1 MKPTIIKTKKIL
13 PVSKKNEAREDLFK
27 DMRRLHRKDEAG
39 SCEAFGE
46 DVVQGWCRAR
56 NYVLSQLK
64 KEKSWGSDG
73 IAASSSERVHIVID
87 CVDPMAFYIARHAAL
102 TLHFP
107 NFNEGDGVSQAPSKS
122 TMITL
127 LYNRKKYPD
136 IIAELRKE
144 EFLGN
149 LTNLCKYTLITVEK
163 DDKENG
169 QKWKNCVVKNPYSF
183 VGIEL
188 ELLGFND
195 DDFRYEANGKGGLGL
210 FHIGRKVIEEE
221 KNRKCDC
228 KVNVTHARRV
238 NMVYQVGA
246 DIDNLPLDDPNI
258 SDRYSRALL
267 YFCYQQS
274 KGKTLE
280 KWNEIAEYTNEDDKK
295 GTLYQIKLRNKLSNV
310 FCADCFVTRL
320 KSLFDNKV
328 RKDMEK
334 VIKKAYRSK
343 KNEKIDWKKVIKKAY
358 CFLNRSKEDEEIDW
372 KKMIKKACR
381 SVKRSK
387 EDEEIDCETVCITT
401 DMLNYMIK
409 NYEKD
414 LLKLVGNNLK
424 TMAKCEHARW
434 NVEKLILGFS
444 PFSHQEQYEYNRRFG
459 SSRSSYRNKLK
470 KNEAHHINLCSY
482 DDLRR
487 IDPDNMKY
495 DSFLMLAMVRI
506 LKEGITG

>member
-1 MKPTIIKTKKIL
+1 MPMSDKCR
-13 PVSKKNEAREDLFK
+13 ACEDLFK

-56 NYVLSQLK
+56 NYVLSKLK

-87 CVDPMAFYIARHAAL
+87 CVDPMAFYIARHVAL
-102 TLHFP
+102 ALHFP

-163 DDKENG
+163 EDKENG

-195 DDFRYEANGKGGLGL
+195 DDFGYEANEKGGLGL
-210 FHIGRKVIEEE
+210 VHVGRKDIEKV
-221 KNRKCDC
+221 KNRKCDSNKCDSNKCDC
-228 KVNVTHARRV
+228 KLNVTHARRV

-246 DIDNLPLDDPNI
+246 DIDNLPPDDPNI

-295 GTLYQIKLRNKLSNV
+295 GTLYQIKLRNKLSNI
-310 FCADCFVTRL
+310 FCADCFVTRI

-334 VIKKAYRSK
+334 VIKKAYCSVIRSK
-343 KNEKIDWKKVIKKAY
+343 KNEENDWKKVIKKAY
-358 CFLNRSKEDEEIDW
+358 C
-372 KKMIKKACR
+372 

-387 EDEEIDCETVCITT
+387 EDEKIDCETVCITT

-409 NYEKD
+409 NHEKD

-424 TMAKCEHARW
+424 AMAKCEHARW

-444 PFSHQEQYEYNRRFG
+444 PFSPQEHYEYNRRFG
-459 SSRSSYRNKLK
+459 DSRSSYRNKLK

>member
-1 MKPTIIKTKKIL
+1 MKPTIIKKKKIM
-13 PVSKKNEAREDLFK
+13 PMSENSEVFEDLFK
-27 DMRRLHRKDEAG
+27 DMRQLRSKDEAG
-39 SCEAFGE
+39 DCKEFGDE
-46 DVVQGWCRAR
+46 VVSGWYRAR
-56 NYVLSQLK
+56 DYVLSKLDDVQ
-64 KEKSWGSDG
+64 SWGSDG

-102 TLHFP
+102 ALHFP
-107 NFNEGDGVSQAPSKS
+107 NFNEGDGRSQAPRNG
-122 TMITL
+122 TLITL

-163 DDKENG
+163 EDKENG

-195 DDFRYEANGKGGLGL
+195 DDFGYEANEKGGLGL
-210 FHIGRKVIEEE
+210 VHVGRKDIEKV
-221 KNRKCDC
+221 KNRKCDSNKCDC
-228 KVNVTHARRV
+228 KLDVTHARRV

-246 DIDNLPLDDPNI
+246 DIDNLPPDDPNI

-295 GTLYQIKLRNKLSNV
+295 GTLYQIKLRNKLSNI
-310 FCADCFVTRL
+310 FCADCFVTRI

-334 VIKKAYRSK
+334 VIKKAY
-343 KNEKIDWKKVIKKAY
+343 
-358 CFLNRSKEDEEIDW
+358 C
-372 KKMIKKACR
+372 
-381 SVKRSK
+381 SVNRSK

-409 NYEKD
+409 NHEKD
-414 LLKLVGNNLK
+414 LLLLVGNNLK
-424 TMAKCEHARW
+424 AMARCEHARW

-444 PFSHQEQYEYNRRFG
+444 PFSPQEHYEYNCRFG
-459 SSRSSYRNKLK
+459 FSRSSYRNGLK
-470 KNEAHHINLCSY
+470 KNKGHHINLCSY
-482 DDLRR
+482 EDLYR

-495 DSFLMLAMVRI
+495 DSFLMLAMVKI

>member
-1 MKPTIIKTKKIL
+1 MPM
-13 PVSKKNEAREDLFK
+13 SDHSEAFEDLFK
-27 DMRRLHRKDEAG
+27 DMRQLRSKDEAG
-39 SCEAFGE
+39 DCKEFGDE
-46 DVVQGWCRAR
+46 VVSGWYRAR
-56 NYVLSQLK
+56 DYVLSQLDDQLDDVQ
-64 KEKSWGSDG
+64 SWGSDG

-102 TLHFP
+102 ALHFP
-107 NFNEGDGVSQAPSKS
+107 NFNEGDGVSQAPSNS
-122 TMITL
+122 TVITL

-136 IIAELRKE
+136 IITELHRE
-144 EFLGN
+144 EYLCN
-149 LTNLCKYTLITVEK
+149 LTDLCKCTLKMVEK
-163 DDKENG
+163 EDKGKGLKVISEN
-169 QKWKNCVVKNPYSF
+169 VKNPNSF
-183 VGIEL
+183 VGVEL
-188 ELLGFND
+188 ELLGFDND
-195 DDFRYEANGKGGLGL
+195 DFGYEANEKGGMEVV
-210 FHIGRKVIEEE
+210 HVGRKVIEEV
-221 KNRKCDC
+221 KNRKCKCELD
-228 KVNVTHARRV
+228 VTHARRV

-246 DIDNLPLDDPNI
+246 DIDNLPPDDPNI

-280 KWNEIAEYTNEDDKK
+280 KWNEIAEYANEDDKK
-295 GTLYQIKLRNKLSNV
+295 GTLYQIMLRNKLSNV

-334 VIKKAYRSK
+334 VIKKAY
-343 KNEKIDWKKVIKKAY
+343 
-358 CFLNRSKEDEEIDW
+358 C
-372 KKMIKKACR
+372 

-387 EDEEIDCETVCITT
+387 EEEEIDCETVCITT

-409 NYEKD
+409 NHEKD
-414 LLKLVGNNLK
+414 LLELVGNNLK
-424 TMAKCEHARW
+424 AMAKCEHARW

-444 PFSHQEQYEYNRRFG
+444 PFSPQEHYEYNRRFG
-459 SSRSSYRNKLK
+459 DSRSSYRNKLK

>member
-1 MKPTIIKTKKIL
+1 MPMSDKCR
-13 PVSKKNEAREDLFK
+13 ACEDLFK

-39 SCEAFGE
+39 SCAEFGE

-56 NYVLSQLK
+56 NYVLSQLE

-107 NFNEGDGVSQAPSKS
+107 NFNEGNGVSQAPSNS

-163 DDKENG
+163 EDKENG

-195 DDFRYEANGKGGLGL
+195 DDFGYEANEKGGLGL
-210 FHIGRKVIEEE
+210 VHVGRKDIEKV
-221 KNRKCDC
+221 KNRKCDSNKCDC
-228 KVNVTHARRV
+228 KLNVTHARRV

-246 DIDNLPLDDPNI
+246 DIDNLPPDDPNI

-295 GTLYQIKLRNKLSNV
+295 GTLCQIKLRNKLSNI

-320 KSLFDNKV
+320 KSHFDTKV

-334 VIKKAYRSK
+334 VIKKAYCSENDVK
-343 KNEKIDWKKVIKKAY
+343 KNENFDYK
-358 CFLNRSKEDEEIDW
+358 
-372 KKMIKKACR
+372 
-381 SVKRSK
+381 
-387 EDEEIDCETVCITT
+387 TVRITT
-401 DMLNYMIK
+401 KMLNYMIK
-409 NYEKD
+409 NHEKD
-414 LLKLVGNNLK
+414 LLMLVGNNLK
-424 TMAKCEHARW
+424 AMARCEHARW

-444 PFSHQEQYEYNRRFG
+444 PFSPQEHYEYNCRFG
-459 SSRSSYRNKLK
+459 FSRSSYRNKLK

>member
-1 MKPTIIKTKKIL
+1 MPMSENSE
-13 PVSKKNEAREDLFK
+13 VFEDLFK
-27 DMRRLHRKDEAG
+27 DMRQLRSKDEAG
-39 SCEAFGE
+39 DCKEFGE

-56 NYVLSQLK
+56 NYVLSKLK

-102 TLHFP
+102 ALHFP
-107 NFNEGDGVSQAPSKS
+107 NFNEGDGVSQAPSNS

-149 LTNLCKYTLITVEK
+149 LTNLCKYTLITAEK
-163 DDKENG
+163 EDKENG

-195 DDFRYEANGKGGLGL
+195 DDFGYEANEKGGLGL
-210 FHIGRKVIEEE
+210 VHVDSEVIEEV

-228 KVNVTHARRV
+228 KLNVTHARRV

-246 DIDNLPLDDPNI
+246 DIDNLPPDDPNI
-258 SDRYSRALL
+258 SDRYARALL

-274 KGKTLE
+274 KNKTLE
-280 KWNEIAEYTNEDDKK
+280 KWNEIAEYTKEDDKK
-295 GTLYQIKLRNKLSNV
+295 GSSYQIKLRNKLSNV

-320 KSLFDNKV
+320 KSLFDHNA
-328 RKDMEK
+328 RKDIQK
-334 VIKKAYRSK
+334 VIIKAYCSENDVK
-343 KNEKIDWKKVIKKAY
+343 KNENFDYK
-358 CFLNRSKEDEEIDW
+358 
-372 KKMIKKACR
+372 
-381 SVKRSK
+381 
-387 EDEEIDCETVCITT
+387 TVRITT
-401 DMLNYMIK
+401 KMLNYMIK
-409 NYEKD
+409 NHEKD
-414 LLKLVGNNLK
+414 LLMLVGNNLK
-424 TMAKCEHARW
+424 AMARCEHARW

-444 PFSHQEQYEYNRRFG
+444 PFSPQEHYEYNCRFG
-459 SSRSSYRNKLK
+459 FSRSSYRNGLK
-470 KNEAHHINLCSY
+470 KNKGHHINLCSY
-482 DDLRR
+482 EDLYR

-495 DSFLMLAMVRI
+495 DSFLMLAMVKI
-506 LKEGITG
+506 LKEGITGW

>member
-1 MKPTIIKTKKIL
+1 MKPNIIKTKKIM
-13 PVSKKNEAREDLFK
+13 PMSDKCRACEDLFK
-27 DMRRLHRKDEAG
+27 DMRRLRSKDEAG
-39 SCEAFGE
+39 DCKEFGDE
-46 DVVQGWCRAR
+46 VVSGWYRAR
-56 NYVLSQLK
+56 DYVLSKLDDVR
-64 KEKSWGSDG
+64 SWGSDG
-73 IAASSSERVHIVID
+73 IATSSSNWVHIVIQ

-102 TLHFP
+102 ALHFP
-107 NFNEGDGVSQAPSKS
+107 NFNEGDGVSQAPRNG
-122 TMITL
+122 TLITL

-136 IIAELRKE
+136 IITELHRE
-144 EFLGN
+144 EYLCN
-149 LTNLCKYTLITVEK
+149 LTDLCKCTLKMVEIE
-163 DDKENG
+163 DKGKGLKVISEN
-169 QKWKNCVVKNPYSF
+169 VKNPNSF
-183 VGIEL
+183 VGVEL
-188 ELLGFND
+188 ELLGFDND
-195 DDFRYEANGKGGLGL
+195 DLCYKANEKGGMEVV
-210 FHIGRKVIEEE
+210 HVDSEVIEEV
-221 KNRKCDC
+221 KNRKCKCELD
-228 KVNVTHARRV
+228 VTHARRV

-334 VIKKAYRSK
+334 VIKKAY
-343 KNEKIDWKKVIKKAY
+343 
-358 CFLNRSKEDEEIDW
+358 C
-372 KKMIKKACR
+372 

-387 EDEEIDCETVCITT
+387 DDEEIDCETVCITT

-444 PFSHQEQYEYNRRFG
+444 PFSSQEHYEYNRRFG
-459 SSRSSYRNKLK
+459 ASRSSYRNKLK
-470 KNEAHHINLCSY
+470 KNDAHHINLCSY

-506 LKEGITG
+506 LKEGLTG

>member
-1 MKPTIIKTKKIL
+1 MPM
-13 PVSKKNEAREDLFK
+13 SDHSEAFEDLFK
-27 DMRRLHRKDEAG
+27 DMRQLRSKDEAG
-39 SCEAFGE
+39 GCKEFGDE
-46 DVVQGWCRAR
+46 VVSGWYRAR
-56 NYVLSQLK
+56 DYVLSKLDDVQ
-64 KEKSWGSDG
+64 SWGSDG

-102 TLHFP
+102 ALHFP
-107 NFNEGDGVSQAPSKS
+107 NFNEGDGRSQAPRNG
-122 TMITL
+122 TLITL
-127 LYNRKKYPD
+127 LYNRKKYSD
-136 IIAELRKE
+136 IIAELHRE
-144 EFLGN
+144 EYLCN
-149 LTNLCKYTLITVEK
+149 LTDLCKCTLKMVEIEDKGKGLTVIS
-163 DDKENG
+163 EN
-169 QKWKNCVVKNPYSF
+169 VKNPNSF
-183 VGIEL
+183 VGVEL
-188 ELLGFND
+188 ELLGFDND
-195 DDFRYEANGKGGLGL
+195 DFGYEANEKGGMEVV
-210 FHIGRKVIEEE
+210 HVGRKVIEEV
-221 KNRKCDC
+221 KNRKCKCELD
-228 KVNVTHARRV
+228 VTHARRV

-246 DIDNLPLDDPNI
+246 DIDNLPPDDPNI

-280 KWNEIAEYTNEDDKK
+280 KWNEIAEYTKEDDKK

-334 VIKKAYRSK
+334 VIKKAYCSVKRSK
-343 KNEKIDWKKVIKKAY
+343 KNEE
-358 CFLNRSKEDEEIDW
+358 NDW
-372 KKMIKKACR
+372 KKMIKKAYC

-401 DMLNYMIK
+401 DMLNYIIK

-444 PFSHQEQYEYNRRFG
+444 PFSPQEHYEYNRRFG
-459 SSRSSYRNKLK
+459 DSRSSYRNGLK
-470 KNEAHHINLCSY
+470 KNKGHHINLCSY
-482 DDLRR
+482 EDLYR
-487 IDPDNMKY
+487 IDSDNMKY

-506 LKEGITG
+506 LREGLTG

>member
-1 MKPTIIKTKKIL
+1 MPMSENSE
-13 PVSKKNEAREDLFK
+13 VFEDLFK
-27 DMRRLHRKDEAG
+27 DMRQLRSKDEAG
-39 SCEAFGE
+39 DCKEFGDE
-46 DVVQGWCRAR
+46 VVSGWYRAR
-56 NYVLSQLK
+56 DYVLSKLDDVQ
-64 KEKSWGSDG
+64 SWGSDG

-102 TLHFP
+102 ALHFP
-107 NFNEGDGVSQAPSKS
+107 NFNEGDGRSQAPRNG
-122 TMITL
+122 TLITL

-163 DDKENG
+163 EDKENG

-195 DDFRYEANGKGGLGL
+195 DDFGYEANEKGGLGL
-210 FHIGRKVIEEE
+210 VHVGRKDIEKV
-221 KNRKCDC
+221 KNRKCDSNKCDSNKCDC
-228 KVNVTHARRV
+228 KLDVTHARRV

-246 DIDNLPLDDPNI
+246 DIDNLPPDDPNI

-295 GTLYQIKLRNKLSNV
+295 GTLYQIKLRNKLSNI
-310 FCADCFVTRL
+310 FCADCFVTRI

-334 VIKKAYRSK
+334 VIKKAY
-343 KNEKIDWKKVIKKAY
+343 
-358 CFLNRSKEDEEIDW
+358 C
-372 KKMIKKACR
+372 
-381 SVKRSK
+381 SVNRSK

-409 NYEKD
+409 NHEKD
-414 LLKLVGNNLK
+414 LLLLVGNNLK
-424 TMAKCEHARW
+424 AMARCEHARW

-444 PFSHQEQYEYNRRFG
+444 PFSPQEHYEYNCRFG
-459 SSRSSYRNKLK
+459 FSRSSYRNGLK
-470 KNEAHHINLCSY
+470 KNKGHHINLCSY
-482 DDLRR
+482 EDLYR

-495 DSFLMLAMVRI
+495 DSFLMLAMVKI

>member
-1 MKPTIIKTKKIL
+1 ML
-13 PVSKKNEAREDLFK
+13 MSENSEVFEDLFK
-27 DMRRLHRKDEAG
+27 DMRQLRSKDEAG
-39 SCEAFGE
+39 DCKEFGDE
-46 DVVQGWCRAR
+46 VVSGWYRAR
-56 NYVLSQLK
+56 DYVLSKLDDVQ
-64 KEKSWGSDG
+64 SWGSDG

-107 NFNEGDGVSQAPSKS
+107 NFNEGNGVSQAPSNS

-163 DDKENG
+163 EDKENG

-183 VGIEL
+183 VDIEL

-195 DDFRYEANGKGGLGL
+195 DDFGYEANEKGGLGL
-210 FHIGRKVIEEE
+210 VHIDREAIEEE
-221 KNRKCDC
+221 KNRKCDSNKCDC
-228 KVNVTHARRV
+228 KLNVTHARRV

-246 DIDNLPLDDPNI
+246 DIDNLPPDDPNI

-295 GTLYQIKLRNKLSNV
+295 GALYQIKLRNKLSNV

-334 VIKKAYRSK
+334 VIKKAYCSVK
-343 KNEKIDWKKVIKKAY
+343 H
-358 CFLNRSKEDEEIDW
+358 SKEDEEIDW
-372 KKMIKKACR
+372 KKMIKKACC

-409 NYEKD
+409 NHEKD

-444 PFSHQEQYEYNRRFG
+444 PFSPQEQYEYNRRFG

>member
-1 MKPTIIKTKKIL
+1 MPMSENSE
-13 PVSKKNEAREDLFK
+13 VFEDLFK
-27 DMRRLHRKDEAG
+27 DMRQLRSKDEAG
-39 SCEAFGE
+39 DCKEFGDE
-46 DVVQGWCRAR
+46 VVSGWYRAR
-56 NYVLSQLK
+56 DYVLSKLDDVQ
-64 KEKSWGSDG
+64 SWGSDG

-102 TLHFP
+102 ALHFP
-107 NFNEGDGVSQAPSKS
+107 NFNEGDGVSQAPSNS
-122 TMITL
+122 TVITL

-136 IIAELRKE
+136 IITELHRE
-144 EFLGN
+144 EYLCN
-149 LTNLCKYTLITVEK
+149 LTDLCKCTLKMVEK
-163 DDKENG
+163 EDKGKGLKVISEN
-169 QKWKNCVVKNPYSF
+169 VKNPNSF
-183 VGIEL
+183 VGVEL
-188 ELLGFND
+188 ELLGFDND
-195 DDFRYEANGKGGLGL
+195 DFGYEANEKGGMEVV
-210 FHIGRKVIEEE
+210 HVGRKVIEEV
-221 KNRKCDC
+221 KNRKCKCELD
-228 KVNVTHARRV
+228 VTHARRV

-246 DIDNLPLDDPNI
+246 DIDNLPPDDPNI

-280 KWNEIAEYTNEDDKK
+280 KWNEIAEYANEDDKK
-295 GTLYQIKLRNKLSNV
+295 GTLYQIMLRNKLSNV

-334 VIKKAYRSK
+334 VIKKAY
-343 KNEKIDWKKVIKKAY
+343 
-358 CFLNRSKEDEEIDW
+358 C
-372 KKMIKKACR
+372 

-387 EDEEIDCETVCITT
+387 EEEEIDCETVCITT

-409 NYEKD
+409 NHEKD
-414 LLKLVGNNLK
+414 LLELVGNNLK
-424 TMAKCEHARW
+424 AMAKCEHARW

-444 PFSHQEQYEYNRRFG
+444 PFSPQEHYEYNRRFG
-459 SSRSSYRNKLK
+459 DSRSSYRNKLK

>member
-1 MKPTIIKTKKIL
+1 MPMSDKCR
-13 PVSKKNEAREDLFK
+13 ACEDLFK

-39 SCEAFGE
+39 SCIAFGE

-56 NYVLSQLK
+56 NYVLSQLEN
-64 KEKSWGSDG
+64 EKSWGSDG
-73 IAASSSERVHIVID
+73 IAVSSSERVHIVID

-102 TLHFP
+102 ALHFP
-107 NFNEGDGVSQAPSKS
+107 NFNEGDGVSQAPSNS
-122 TMITL
+122 TVITL

-136 IIAELRKE
+136 IITELHRE
-144 EFLGN
+144 EYLCN
-149 LTNLCKYTLITVEK
+149 LTDLCKCTLKMVEK
-163 DDKENG
+163 EDKGKGLKVISEN
-169 QKWKNCVVKNPYSF
+169 VKNPNSF
-183 VGIEL
+183 VGVEL
-188 ELLGFND
+188 ELLGFDND
-195 DDFRYEANGKGGLGL
+195 DFGCEANEKGGMEVV
-210 FHIGRKVIEEE
+210 HVGRKVIEEV
-221 KNRKCDC
+221 KSRKCKCELD
-228 KVNVTHARRV
+228 VTHARRV

-246 DIDNLPLDDPNI
+246 DIDNLPPDDPNI

-334 VIKKAYRSK
+334 VIKKAY
-343 KNEKIDWKKVIKKAY
+343 
-358 CFLNRSKEDEEIDW
+358 C
-372 KKMIKKACR
+372 

-409 NYEKD
+409 NHEKD
-414 LLKLVGNNLK
+414 LLELVGNNLK
-424 TMAKCEHARW
+424 AMAKCEHARW

-444 PFSHQEQYEYNRRFG
+444 PFSPQEQYEYNRRFG
-459 SSRSSYRNKLK
+459 ASRSSYRNKLK

-506 LKEGITG
+506 LKEGLTGW

>member
-1 MKPTIIKTKKIL
+1 MPMSDKCR
-13 PVSKKNEAREDLFK
+13 ACEDLFK

-56 NYVLSQLK
+56 NYVLSQLEN
-64 KEKSWGSDG
+64 EKSWGSNG

-102 TLHFP
+102 ALHFP
-107 NFNEGDGVSQAPSKS
+107 NFNEGDGRSQAPRNG
-122 TMITL
+122 TLITL
-127 LYNRKKYPD
+127 HYNRKKYPD
-136 IIAELRKE
+136 IIAELHRE
-144 EFLGN
+144 EYLCN
-149 LTNLCKYTLITVEK
+149 LTDLCKCTLKMVEIE
-163 DDKENG
+163 DKGKGLKVISEN
-169 QKWKNCVVKNPYSF
+169 VKNPNSF
-183 VGIEL
+183 VGVEL

-195 DDFRYEANGKGGLGL
+195 DDFGYEANEKGGLGL
-210 FHIGRKVIEEE
+210 VHIDREAIEEE
-221 KNRKCDC
+221 KNRKCDSNKCDC
-228 KVNVTHARRV
+228 KLNVTHARRV

-246 DIDNLPLDDPNI
+246 DIDNLPPDDPNI

-320 KSLFDNKV
+320 KSLFDHNA
-328 RKDMEK
+328 RKDIQK
-334 VIKKAYRSK
+334 VI
-343 KNEKIDWKKVIKKAY
+343 IKAY
-358 CFLNRSKEDEEIDW
+358 C
-372 KKMIKKACR
+372 
-381 SVKRSK
+381 SVNRSK

-409 NYEKD
+409 NHEKD
-414 LLKLVGNNLK
+414 LLLLVGNNLK
-424 TMAKCEHARW
+424 AMARCEHARW

-444 PFSHQEQYEYNRRFG
+444 PFTPQEHYEYNCRFG
-459 SSRSSYRNKLK
+459 SSRSSYRNGLK
-470 KNEAHHINLCSY
+470 KNKGHHINLCSY
-482 DDLRR
+482 EDLYR

-506 LKEGITG
+506 LKEGIPR

>member
-1 MKPTIIKTKKIL
+1 MPMSDKCR
-13 PVSKKNEAREDLFK
+13 ACEDLFK

-39 SCEAFGE
+39 SCIAFGE

-56 NYVLSQLK
+56 NYVLSQLEN
-64 KEKSWGSDG
+64 EKSWGSNG

-102 TLHFP
+102 ALHFP
-107 NFNEGDGVSQAPSKS
+107 NFNEGDGRSQAPRNG
-122 TMITL
+122 TLITL
-127 LYNRKKYPD
+127 LYNRKKYSD
-136 IIAELRKE
+136 IIAELHRE
-144 EFLGN
+144 EYLCN
-149 LTNLCKYTLITVEK
+149 LTDLCKCTLKMVEIE
-163 DDKENG
+163 DKGKGLKVISEN
-169 QKWKNCVVKNPYSF
+169 VKNPNSF
-183 VGIEL
+183 VGVEL
-188 ELLGFND
+188 ELLGFDND
-195 DDFRYEANGKGGLGL
+195 DLSYKANEKGGMEVV
-210 FHIGRKVIEEE
+210 HVGRKVIEEV
-221 KNRKCDC
+221 KNRKCKCELD
-228 KVNVTHARRV
+228 VTHARRV

-246 DIDNLPLDDPNI
+246 DIDNLPPDDPNI

-295 GTLYQIKLRNKLSNV
+295 GTLYQVKLRNKLSNV

-334 VIKKAYRSK
+334 VIKKAYCSVKRSK
-343 KNEKIDWKKVIKKAY
+343 KNEE
-358 CFLNRSKEDEEIDW
+358 NDW
-372 KKMIKKACR
+372 KKMIKKAYC

-424 TMAKCEHARW
+424 AMAKCEHARW
-434 NVEKLILGFS
+434 NVEKLILGFF
-444 PFSHQEQYEYNRRFG
+444 PFSPQEHYEYNRRFG
-459 SSRSSYRNKLK
+459 DPRSSYRNKLK

>member
-1 MKPTIIKTKKIL
+1 MPMSENSE
-13 PVSKKNEAREDLFK
+13 VFEDLFK
-27 DMRRLHRKDEAG
+27 DMRQLRSKDEAG
-39 SCEAFGE
+39 DCKEFGDE
-46 DVVQGWCRAR
+46 VVSGWYRAR
-56 NYVLSQLK
+56 DYVLSKLDDVQ
-64 KEKSWGSDG
+64 SWGSDG

-102 TLHFP
+102 ALHFP
-107 NFNEGDGVSQAPSKS
+107 NFNEGDGRSQAPRNG
-122 TMITL
+122 TLITL

-163 DDKENG
+163 EDKENG

-195 DDFRYEANGKGGLGL
+195 DDFGYEANEKGGLGL
-210 FHIGRKVIEEE
+210 VHVGRKDIEKV
-221 KNRKCDC
+221 KNRKCDSNKCDC
-228 KVNVTHARRV
+228 KLDVTHARRV

-246 DIDNLPLDDPNI
+246 DIDNLPPDDPNI

-295 GTLYQIKLRNKLSNV
+295 GTLYQIKLRNKLSNI
-310 FCADCFVTRL
+310 FCADCFVTRI

-334 VIKKAYRSK
+334 VIKKAY
-343 KNEKIDWKKVIKKAY
+343 
-358 CFLNRSKEDEEIDW
+358 C
-372 KKMIKKACR
+372 
-381 SVKRSK
+381 SVNRSK

-409 NYEKD
+409 NHEKD
-414 LLKLVGNNLK
+414 LLLLVGNNLK
-424 TMAKCEHARW
+424 AMARCEHARW

-444 PFSHQEQYEYNRRFG
+444 PFSPQEHYEYNCRFG
-459 SSRSSYRNKLK
+459 FSRSSYRNGLK
-470 KNEAHHINLCSY
+470 KNKGHHINLCSY
-482 DDLRR
+482 EDLYR

-495 DSFLMLAMVRI
+495 DSFLMLAMVKI

>member
-1 MKPTIIKTKKIL
+1 MPMSDKCR
-13 PVSKKNEAREDLFK
+13 ACEDLFK

-39 SCEAFGE
+39 SCIAFGE

-64 KEKSWGSDG
+64 NQKSWGSDG

-102 TLHFP
+102 ALHFP
-107 NFNEGDGVSQAPSKS
+107 SFNEGDGVSQAPSNS
-122 TMITL
+122 TVITL

-136 IIAELRKE
+136 IITELHRE
-144 EFLGN
+144 EYLCN
-149 LTNLCKYTLITVEK
+149 LTDLCKCTLKMVEK
-163 DDKENG
+163 EDKGKGLKVISEN
-169 QKWKNCVVKNPYSF
+169 VKNPNSF
-183 VGIEL
+183 VGVEL
-188 ELLGFND
+188 ELLGFDND
-195 DDFRYEANGKGGLGL
+195 DFGYEANVKGGMEVV
-210 FHIGRKVIEEE
+210 HVGRKVIEEV
-221 KNRKCDC
+221 KNRKCKCELD
-228 KVNVTHARRV
+228 VTYARRV

-320 KSLFDNKV
+320 KSLFDTKV

-334 VIKKAYRSK
+334 VIKKAYCSVDCSN
-343 KNEKIDWKKVIKKAY
+343 KNEKNDRKKVIKKVY
-358 CFLNRSKEDEEIDW
+358 C
-372 KKMIKKACR
+372 

-401 DMLNYMIK
+401 EMLNYMIK

-414 LLKLVGNNLK
+414 ILKLVGNNLK

-444 PFSHQEQYEYNRRFG
+444 PFSPQEHYEYNCCFG
-459 SSRSSYRNKLK
+459 ASRSSYRNKLK
-470 KNEAHHINLCSY
+470 KNKAHHINLCSY

>member
-1 MKPTIIKTKKIL
+1 MT
-13 PVSKKNEAREDLFK
+13 D
-27 DMRRLHRKDEAG
+27 
-39 SCEAFGE
+39 
-46 DVVQGWCRAR
+46 
-56 NYVLSQLK
+56 
-64 KEKSWGSDG
+64 
-73 IAASSSERVHIVID
+73 
-87 CVDPMAFYIARHAAL
+87 
-102 TLHFP
+102 
-107 NFNEGDGVSQAPSKS
+107 
-122 TMITL
+122 
-127 LYNRKKYPD
+127 
-136 IIAELRKE
+136 
-144 EFLGN
+144 
-149 LTNLCKYTLITVEK
+149 LCKCTLKMVEIE
-163 DDKENG
+163 DKGKGLKVISEN
-169 QKWKNCVVKNPYSF
+169 VKNPNSF
-183 VGIEL
+183 VGVEL
-188 ELLGFND
+188 ELLGFDND
-195 DDFRYEANGKGGLGL
+195 DLCYKANEKGGMEVV
-210 FHIGRKVIEEE
+210 HVDSEVIEEV
-221 KNRKCDC
+221 KNRKCKCELD
-228 KVNVTHARRV
+228 VTHARRV

-334 VIKKAYRSK
+334 VIKKAY
-343 KNEKIDWKKVIKKAY
+343 
-358 CFLNRSKEDEEIDW
+358 C
-372 KKMIKKACR
+372 

-387 EDEEIDCETVCITT
+387 DDEEIDCETVCITT

-444 PFSHQEQYEYNRRFG
+444 PFSSQEHYEYNRRFG
-459 SSRSSYRNKLK
+459 ASRSSYRNKLK
-470 KNEAHHINLCSY
+470 KNDAHHINLCSY

-506 LKEGITG
+506 LREGLTGCASST

>member
-1 MKPTIIKTKKIL
+1 M
-13 PVSKKNEAREDLFK
+13 
-27 DMRRLHRKDEAG
+27 
-39 SCEAFGE
+39 
-46 DVVQGWCRAR
+46 
-56 NYVLSQLK
+56 
-64 KEKSWGSDG
+64 
-73 IAASSSERVHIVID
+73 
-87 CVDPMAFYIARHAAL
+87 
-102 TLHFP
+102 
-107 NFNEGDGVSQAPSKS
+107 
-122 TMITL
+122 
-127 LYNRKKYPD
+127 
-136 IIAELRKE
+136 
-144 EFLGN
+144 
-149 LTNLCKYTLITVEK
+149 
-163 DDKENG
+163 
-169 QKWKNCVVKNPYSF
+169 KNPYSF

-195 DDFRYEANGKGGLGL
+195 DDFGYEANEKGGLGL
-210 FHIGRKVIEEE
+210 VHIDREAIEEE
-221 KNRKCDC
+221 KNRKCDSNKCDC
-228 KVNVTHARRV
+228 KLNVTHARRV

-246 DIDNLPLDDPNI
+246 DIDNLPPDDPNI

-334 VIKKAYRSK
+334 VIKKAYCSVIRSK
-343 KNEKIDWKKVIKKAY
+343 KNEENDWKKVIKKAY
-358 CFLNRSKEDEEIDW
+358 C
-372 KKMIKKACR
+372 

-387 EDEEIDCETVCITT
+387 EDEKIDCETVSITT
-401 DMLNYMIK
+401 DMLNYMVK

-424 TMAKCEHARW
+424 AMAKCEHARW

-444 PFSHQEQYEYNRRFG
+444 PFSPQEQYEYNRRFG

-487 IDPDNMKY
+487 IDPDSMKY

>member
-1 MKPTIIKTKKIL
+1 MPM
-13 PVSKKNEAREDLFK
+13 SDHSEAFEDLFK
-27 DMRRLHRKDEAG
+27 DMRQLRSKDEAG
-39 SCEAFGE
+39 GCKEFGDE
-46 DVVQGWCRAR
+46 VVSGWYRAR
-56 NYVLSQLK
+56 DYVLSKLDDVQ
-64 KEKSWGSDG
+64 SWGSDG
-73 IAASSSERVHIVID
+73 IVASSSERVHIVID

-102 TLHFP
+102 ALHFP
-107 NFNEGDGVSQAPSKS
+107 NFNEGDGRSQAPRNG
-122 TMITL
+122 TLITL
-127 LYNRKKYPD
+127 LYNRKKYSD
-136 IIAELRKE
+136 IIAELHRE
-144 EFLGN
+144 EYLCN
-149 LTNLCKYTLITVEK
+149 LTDLCKCTLKMVEIE
-163 DDKENG
+163 DKGKGLKVISEN
-169 QKWKNCVVKNPYSF
+169 VKNPNSF
-183 VGIEL
+183 VGVEL
-188 ELLGFND
+188 ELLGFDSD
-195 DDFRYEANGKGGLGL
+195 DLCYKANEKGGM
-210 FHIGRKVIEEE
+210 KVVHFDSEAIEKV
-221 KNRKCDC
+221 KNRKCKC
-228 KVNVTHARRV
+228 ELNVTHARRV

-246 DIDNLPLDDPNI
+246 DIDKPSPDDPNI

-334 VIKKAYRSK
+334 VIKKAY
-343 KNEKIDWKKVIKKAY
+343 
-358 CFLNRSKEDEEIDW
+358 C
-372 KKMIKKACR
+372 

-444 PFSHQEQYEYNRRFG
+444 PFSPQEQYEYNRRFG

>member
-1 MKPTIIKTKKIL
+1 MPMSDKCR
-13 PVSKKNEAREDLFK
+13 ACEDLFK

-39 SCEAFGE
+39 SCIAFGE

-56 NYVLSQLK
+56 NYVLSKLEN
-64 KEKSWGSDG
+64 EKSWGSDG
-73 IAASSSERVHIVID
+73 IAVSSSERVHIAID

-102 TLHFP
+102 ALHFP
-107 NFNEGDGVSQAPSKS
+107 NFNEGDGVSQAPSNS

-127 LYNRKKYPD
+127 RYNRKKYPD

-144 EFLGN
+144 EYLGN

-163 DDKENG
+163 EDKGNG

-195 DDFRYEANGKGGLGL
+195 DDFGDEANGKGGMGL
-210 FHIGRKVIEEE
+210 VCIDRNDIEKV

-228 KVNVTHARRV
+228 DKCDSNKCDCKLNVTHARRV

-246 DIDNLPLDDPNI
+246 DIDNLPPDDPNI

-334 VIKKAYRSK
+334 VIKKAYCSVKRSK
-343 KNEKIDWKKVIKKAY
+343 DDEKIDWKKAIKKAY
-358 CFLNRSKEDEEIDW
+358 C
-372 KKMIKKACR
+372 

-387 EDEEIDCETVCITT
+387 KNEEIDCETVCITT

-444 PFSHQEQYEYNRRFG
+444 PFSPQEHYEYNRRFG

-506 LKEGITG
+506 LKEGIMG

>member
-1 MKPTIIKTKKIL
+1 MPMSDKCR
-13 PVSKKNEAREDLFK
+13 ACEDLFK

-39 SCEAFGE
+39 SCIAFGE

-56 NYVLSQLK
+56 NYVLSQLEN
-64 KEKSWGSDG
+64 EKSWGSNG

-102 TLHFP
+102 ALHFP
-107 NFNEGDGVSQAPSKS
+107 NFNEGDGRSQAPRNG
-122 TMITL
+122 TLITL
-127 LYNRKKYPD
+127 LYNRKKYSD
-136 IIAELRKE
+136 IIAELHRE
-144 EFLGN
+144 EYLCN
-149 LTNLCKYTLITVEK
+149 LTDLCKCTLKMVEIE
-163 DDKENG
+163 DKGKGLKVISEN
-169 QKWKNCVVKNPYSF
+169 VKNPNSF
-183 VGIEL
+183 VGVEL
-188 ELLGFND
+188 ELLGFDND
-195 DDFRYEANGKGGLGL
+195 DLSYKANEKGGMEVV
-210 FHIGRKVIEEE
+210 HVGRKVIEEV
-221 KNRKCDC
+221 KNRKCKCELD
-228 KVNVTHARRV
+228 VTHARRV

-246 DIDNLPLDDPNI
+246 DIDNLPPDDPNI

-280 KWNEIAEYTNEDDKK
+280 KWNEIAEYANEDDKK
-295 GTLYQIKLRNKLSNV
+295 GTLYQIMLRNKLSNV

-334 VIKKAYRSK
+334 VIKKAY
-343 KNEKIDWKKVIKKAY
+343 
-358 CFLNRSKEDEEIDW
+358 C
-372 KKMIKKACR
+372 

-387 EDEEIDCETVCITT
+387 EEEEIDCETVCITT

-409 NYEKD
+409 NHEKD
-414 LLKLVGNNLK
+414 LLELVGNNLK
-424 TMAKCEHARW
+424 AMAKCEHARW

-444 PFSHQEQYEYNRRFG
+444 PFSPQEHYEYNRRFG
-459 SSRSSYRNKLK
+459 DSRSSYRNKLK

>member
-1 MKPTIIKTKKIL
+1 MPM
-13 PVSKKNEAREDLFK
+13 SDHSEAFEDLFK
-27 DMRRLHRKDEAG
+27 DMRQLRSKDEAG
-39 SCEAFGE
+39 DCKEFGDE
-46 DVVQGWCRAR
+46 VVSGWYRAR
-56 NYVLSQLK
+56 DYVLSKLDDVQ
-64 KEKSWGSDG
+64 SWGSDG
-73 IAASSSERVHIVID
+73 IVASSSERVHIVID

-102 TLHFP
+102 ALHFP
-107 NFNEGDGVSQAPSKS
+107 NFNEGDGRSQAPRNG
-122 TMITL
+122 TLITL
-127 LYNRKKYPD
+127 LYNRKKYSD
-136 IIAELRKE
+136 IIAELHRE
-144 EFLGN
+144 EYLCN
-149 LTNLCKYTLITVEK
+149 LTDLCKCTLKMVEIE
-163 DDKENG
+163 DKGKGLKVISEN
-169 QKWKNCVVKNPYSF
+169 VKNPNSF
-183 VGIEL
+183 VGVEL
-188 ELLGFND
+188 ELLGFDND
-195 DDFRYEANGKGGLGL
+195 DLCYKANEKGGM
-210 FHIGRKVIEEE
+210 KVVHFDSEAIEEV
-221 KNRKCDC
+221 KNRKCKC
-228 KVNVTHARRV
+228 ELNVTHARRV

-246 DIDNLPLDDPNI
+246 DIDNLPPDDPNI

-334 VIKKAYRSK
+334 VIKKAY
-343 KNEKIDWKKVIKKAY
+343 
-358 CFLNRSKEDEEIDW
+358 C
-372 KKMIKKACR
+372 

-387 EDEEIDCETVCITT
+387 ENEEIDCETVCITT

-409 NYEKD
+409 NHEKD
-414 LLKLVGNNLK
+414 LLELVGNNLK
-424 TMAKCEHARW
+424 AMAKCEHARW

-444 PFSHQEQYEYNRRFG
+444 PFSPQEHYEYNRRFG
-459 SSRSSYRNKLK
+459 DSRSSYRNKLK

-506 LKEGITG
+506 LKEGITGCASST

>member
-1 MKPTIIKTKKIL
+1 MPM
-13 PVSKKNEAREDLFK
+13 SDHSEAFEDLFK
-27 DMRRLHRKDEAG
+27 DMRQLRSKDEAG
-39 SCEAFGE
+39 DCKEFGDE
-46 DVVQGWCRAR
+46 VVSGWYRAR
-56 NYVLSQLK
+56 DYVLSKLDDVQ
-64 KEKSWGSDG
+64 SWGSDG
-73 IAASSSERVHIVID
+73 IVASSSERVHIVID

-102 TLHFP
+102 ALHFP
-107 NFNEGDGVSQAPSKS
+107 NFNEGDGRSQAPRNG
-122 TMITL
+122 TLITL
-127 LYNRKKYPD
+127 LYNRKKYSD
-136 IIAELRKE
+136 IIAELHRE
-144 EFLGN
+144 EYLCN
-149 LTNLCKYTLITVEK
+149 LTDLCKCTLKMVEIE
-163 DDKENG
+163 DKGKGLKVISEN
-169 QKWKNCVVKNPYSF
+169 VKNPNSF
-183 VGIEL
+183 VGVEL
-188 ELLGFND
+188 ELLGFDND
-195 DDFRYEANGKGGLGL
+195 DLCYKANEKGGM
-210 FHIGRKVIEEE
+210 KVVHFDSKAIEEV
-221 KNRKCDC
+221 KNRKCKC
-228 KVNVTHARRV
+228 ELNVTHARRV

-246 DIDNLPLDDPNI
+246 DIDNLPPDDPNI

-334 VIKKAYRSK
+334 VIKKAY
-343 KNEKIDWKKVIKKAY
+343 
-358 CFLNRSKEDEEIDW
+358 C
-372 KKMIKKACR
+372 

-387 EDEEIDCETVCITT
+387 ENEEIDCETVCITT

-409 NYEKD
+409 NHEKD
-414 LLKLVGNNLK
+414 LLELVGNNLK
-424 TMAKCEHARW
+424 AMAKCEHARW

-444 PFSHQEQYEYNRRFG
+444 PFSPQEHYEYNRRFG
-459 SSRSSYRNKLK
+459 DSRSSYRNKLK

-506 LKEGITG
+506 LKEGITGCASST

>member
-1 MKPTIIKTKKIL
+1 MK
-13 PVSKKNEAREDLFK
+13 N
-27 DMRRLHRKDEAG
+27 
-39 SCEAFGE
+39 
-46 DVVQGWCRAR
+46 Q
-56 NYVLSQLK
+56 
-64 KEKSWGSDG
+64 KSWGSDG

-102 TLHFP
+102 ALHFP
-107 NFNEGDGVSQAPSKS
+107 NFNEGDGVSQAPSNS
-122 TMITL
+122 TVITL

-136 IIAELRKE
+136 IITELHRE
-144 EFLGN
+144 EYLCN
-149 LTNLCKYTLITVEK
+149 LTDLCKCTLKMVEK
-163 DDKENG
+163 EDKGKGLKVISEN
-169 QKWKNCVVKNPYSF
+169 VKNPNSF
-183 VGIEL
+183 VGVEL
-188 ELLGFND
+188 ELLGFDND
-195 DDFRYEANGKGGLGL
+195 DFGYEANEKGGMEVV
-210 FHIGRKVIEEE
+210 HVGRKVIEEV
-221 KNRKCDC
+221 KNRKCKCELD
-228 KVNVTHARRV
+228 VTHARRV

-246 DIDNLPLDDPNI
+246 DIDNLPPDDPNI

-343 KNEKIDWKKVIKKAY
+343 KKEKIDWKKVIKKAY
-358 CFLNRSKEDEEIDW
+358 CFVNRSKEDEEIDW

-444 PFSHQEQYEYNRRFG
+444 PFSPQEHYEYNRRLG

>member
-1 MKPTIIKTKKIL
+1 MPMSENSE
-13 PVSKKNEAREDLFK
+13 VFEDLFK
-27 DMRRLHRKDEAG
+27 DMRQLRSKDEAG
-39 SCEAFGE
+39 DCKEFGDE
-46 DVVQGWCRAR
+46 VVSGWYRAR
-56 NYVLSQLK
+56 DYVLSKLDDVQ
-64 KEKSWGSDG
+64 SWGSDG

-102 TLHFP
+102 ALHFP
-107 NFNEGDGVSQAPSKS
+107 NFNEGDGRSQAPRNG
-122 TMITL
+122 TLITL
-127 LYNRKKYPD
+127 LYNRKKYSD
-136 IIAELRKE
+136 IIAELHRE
-144 EFLGN
+144 EYLCN
-149 LTNLCKYTLITVEK
+149 LTDLCKCTLKMVEK
-163 DDKENG
+163 EDKGKGLKVISEN
-169 QKWKNCVVKNPYSF
+169 VKNPNSF
-183 VGIEL
+183 VGVEL
-188 ELLGFND
+188 ELLGFDND
-195 DDFRYEANGKGGLGL
+195 DLCYKANEKGGMEVV
-210 FHIGRKVIEEE
+210 HVASEVIEEV
-221 KNRKCDC
+221 KNRKCKCELD
-228 KVNVTHARRV
+228 VTHARRV

-246 DIDNLPLDDPNI
+246 DIDNLPPDDPNI

-295 GTLYQIKLRNKLSNV
+295 GTLYQIKLRNKLSNI
-310 FCADCFVTRL
+310 FCADCFVTRI

-334 VIKKAYRSK
+334 VIKKAYCSVK
-343 KNEKIDWKKVIKKAY
+343 
-358 CFLNRSKEDEEIDW
+358 RSKEDEEIDW
-372 KKMIKKACR
+372 KKMIKKACC

-444 PFSHQEQYEYNRRFG
+444 PFSPQEQYEYNRRFG
-459 SSRSSYRNKLK
+459 ASRSSYRNKLK

>member
-1 MKPTIIKTKKIL
+1 MPMSENSE
-13 PVSKKNEAREDLFK
+13 VFEDLFK
-27 DMRRLHRKDEAG
+27 DMRQLRSKDEAG
-39 SCEAFGE
+39 DCKEFGDE
-46 DVVQGWCRAR
+46 VVSGWYRAR
-56 NYVLSQLK
+56 DYVLSKLDDVQ
-64 KEKSWGSDG
+64 SWGSDG

-102 TLHFP
+102 ALHFP
-107 NFNEGDGVSQAPSKS
+107 NFNEGDGRSQAPRNG
-122 TMITL
+122 TLITL

-163 DDKENG
+163 EDKENG

-195 DDFRYEANGKGGLGL
+195 DDFGYEANEKGGLGL
-210 FHIGRKVIEEE
+210 VHVGRKDIEKV
-221 KNRKCDC
+221 KNRKCDSNKCDSNKCDC
-228 KVNVTHARRV
+228 KLDVTHARRV

-246 DIDNLPLDDPNI
+246 DIDNLPPDDPNI

-295 GTLYQIKLRNKLSNV
+295 GTLYQIKLRNKLSNI
-310 FCADCFVTRL
+310 FCADCFVTRI

-334 VIKKAYRSK
+334 VIKKAY
-343 KNEKIDWKKVIKKAY
+343 
-358 CFLNRSKEDEEIDW
+358 C
-372 KKMIKKACR
+372 
-381 SVKRSK
+381 SVNRSK

-409 NYEKD
+409 NHEKD
-414 LLKLVGNNLK
+414 LLLLVGNNLK
-424 TMAKCEHARW
+424 AMARCEHARW

-444 PFSHQEQYEYNRRFG
+444 PFSPQEHYEYNCRFG
-459 SSRSSYRNKLK
+459 FSRSSYRNGLK
-470 KNEAHHINLCSY
+470 KNKGHHINLCSY
-482 DDLRR
+482 EDLYR

-506 LKEGITG
+506 LKEGLTGW